1 MNVNKRTYTPAEK
14 AKIAL
19 EAIKGELS
27 MVQISSQYG
36 VHVTQIKAWKAQ
48 ALEALQNG
56 FDKKPDKLKE
66 QNAILVD
73 KLYSQI
79 GQLTI
84 ECEWLKKNLS
94 SLNFEQRKT
103 MIDKKE
109 RLSLRRQCVLLNI
122 AKSTIYY
129 KQRPTITEVELA
141 IINKI
146 DEIYTAHPYF
156 GTRRM
161 SRELIDYGIYV
172 GRDFIRKAYNIL
184 GIGAIYPK
192 INLSKRNHQHKI
204 YPYLLRNLLINYVNQ
219 VWSIDITYIRL
230 KHGFAYLV
238 AIIDWFSRKV
248 LSWRISNTMEVG
260 FCVEA
265 LNEALENYPVPEI
278 FNTDQGPQFT
288 AIEFTSILL
297 NNNIRISMD
306 GRGRALDNV
315 FIERFWRSLKQ
326 EKIYLL
332 ELSSVLDAKV
342 AISEYM
348 DFYNRKRK
356 HQSLDYITPD
366 EMYYKNL
373 ELKAS

>member
-1 MNVNKRTYTPAEK
+1 MNVNKKTYTAAEK

-19 EAIKGELS
+19 EAIKGDLS
-27 MVQISSQYG
+27 MAQISSQYN
-36 VHVTQIKAWKAQ
+36 VHVTQIRAWKAQ

-56 FDKKPDKLKE
+56 FDNKSDKIKQ
-66 QNAILVD
+66 QNEILVD

-94 SLNFEQRKT
+94 NLSFEQRKI
-103 MIDKKE
+103 MIDKTE
-109 RLSLRRQCVLLNI
+109 RISLRRQCALLNI

-129 KQRPTITEVELA
+129 KQRPIVTEEELA

-161 SRELIDYGIYV
+161 KKELLDYGIDV

-192 INLSKRNHQHKI
+192 INLSKRNHQHKV

-238 AIIDWFSRKV
+238 AIIDWFTRKI

-265 LNEALENYPVPEI
+265 LNEALENYPAPEI
-278 FNTDQGPQFT
+278 FNSDQGSQFT
-288 AIEFTSILL
+288 AIEFT
-297 NNNIRISMD
+297 NI
-306 GRGRALDNV
+306 
-315 FIERFWRSLKQ
+315 
-326 EKIYLL
+326 
-332 ELSSVLDAKV
+332 
-342 AISEYM
+342 
-348 DFYNRKRK
+348 
-356 HQSLDYITPD
+356 
-366 EMYYKNL
+366 KNL

>member
-1 MNVNKRTYTPAEK
+1 MNVNKKTYTAAEK

-19 EAIKGELS
+19 EAIKGDLS
-27 MVQISSQYG
+27 MAQISSQYN
-36 VHVTQIKAWKAQ
+36 VHVTQIRAWKAQ

-56 FDKKPDKLKE
+56 FDNKSDKIKQ
-66 QNAILVD
+66 QNEILVD

-94 SLNFEQRKT
+94 NLSFEQRKI
-103 MIDKKE
+103 MIDKTE
-109 RLSLRRQCVLLNI
+109 RISLRRQCALLNI

-129 KQRPTITEVELA
+129 KQRPIVTEEELA

-161 SRELIDYGIYV
+161 KKELLDYGIDV
-172 GRDFIRKAYNIL
+172 VRDFIRKAHNIL

-192 INLSKRNHQHKI
+192 INLSKRNHQHKV

-238 AIIDWFSRKV
+238 AIIDWFSREI

-265 LNEALENYPVPEI
+265 LNEALENYPAPEI
-278 FNTDQGPQFT
+278 FNSDQGSQFT
-288 AIEFTSILL
+288 AIEFT
-297 NNNIRISMD
+297 NI
-306 GRGRALDNV
+306 
-315 FIERFWRSLKQ
+315 
-326 EKIYLL
+326 
-332 ELSSVLDAKV
+332 
-342 AISEYM
+342 
-348 DFYNRKRK
+348 
-356 HQSLDYITPD
+356 
-366 EMYYKNL
+366 KNL

>member
-1 MNVNKRTYTPAEK
+1 
-14 AKIAL
+14 
-19 EAIKGELS
+19 
-27 MVQISSQYG
+27 
-36 VHVTQIKAWKAQ
+36 
-48 ALEALQNG
+48 
-56 FDKKPDKLKE
+56 
-66 QNAILVD
+66 
-73 KLYSQI
+73 
-79 GQLTI
+79 
-84 ECEWLKKNLS
+84 
-94 SLNFEQRKT
+94 
-103 MIDKKE
+103 MIDKNE
-109 RLSLRRQCVLLNI
+109 RVSLRRQCILLNI
-122 AKSTIYY
+122 AKSSIYY
-129 KQRPTITEVELA
+129 KQRPVVTAEELI

-146 DEIYTAHPYF
+146 DEIYTMHPYF

-161 SRELIDYGIYV
+161 KKELLDYAIDV

-192 INLSKRNHQHKI
+192 INLSKRNHQHKV
-204 YPYLLRNLLINYVNQ
+204 YPYLLRNLLINHVNH

-230 KHGFAYLV
+230 QYGFAYLV

-265 LNEALENYPVPEI
+265 LNEALENYPAPKI
-278 FNTDQGPQFT
+278 FNSDQGSQFT
-288 AIEFTSILL
+288 ATEFTSVLL
-297 NNNIRISMD
+297 KNNIRISMD

-332 ELSSVLDAKV
+332 ELSSINESKV
-342 AISEYM
+342 AINDYM

-356 HQSLDYITPD
+356 HQSLDYNTPNVV
-366 EMYYKNL
+366 YFKNS

>member
-1 MNVNKRTYTPAEK
+1 
-14 AKIAL
+14 
-19 EAIKGELS
+19 
-27 MVQISSQYG
+27 
-36 VHVTQIKAWKAQ
+36 
-48 ALEALQNG
+48 
-56 FDKKPDKLKE
+56 
-66 QNAILVD
+66 
-73 KLYSQI
+73 
-79 GQLTI
+79 
-84 ECEWLKKNLS
+84 
-94 SLNFEQRKT
+94 